1 MLDKITLLPKT
12 VSQFLTPNF
21 NYVDLARKQIF
32 LWEAVLTKLA
42 DRYETRHKRP

>member
-1 MLDKITLLPKT
+1 MLDKLTLLPET

-32 LWEAVLTKLA
+32 LLGGCFNKTS
-42 DRYETRHKRP
+42 